1 MAGGHPAVGG
11 LLQVRFCCPLL
22 FTRQRPMWR
31 GRALRM
37 HVSVRRTER
46 PGARVRA
53 YRLCTSGRACL
64 HQRQPRQ
71 PRPLVGVDASGGV
84 CVGPAR
90 AARDGEWHGG
100 APGP

>member
-53 YRLCTSGRACL
+53 CRLRTSGRACRLRDEGGL

-71 PRPLVGVDASGGV
+71 PRPL
-84 CVGPAR
+84 
-90 AARDGEWHGG
+90 
-100 APGP
+100 